1 MARKSLLVGVAIG
14 AVGVLMIA
22 ALLPA
27 MAGYAETV
35 FVHGGRGFGGRGR
48 WWRHATVTQE
58 QVQYT
63 GTLSDLDLGLMV
75 LSTQQGEL
83 KLSIPNVLVVEN
95 RFVSIVKLVFDGKL
109 RKGDRIEVDA
119 LRVTVTLP
127 DGSSRTSVIV
137 QQLRDLDTGLVAS
150 FWGRVRVPPSTPST
164 QQQTTA

>member
-1 MARKSLLVGVAIG
+1 MVRKSLLVGVALG

-35 FVHGGRGFGGRGR
+35 FVHGGRGFGGRGG
-48 WWRHATVTQE
+48 WWRNATVTQE

-75 LSTQQGEL
+75 LSTQQGEV
-83 KLSIPNVLVVEN
+83 KLSVPNVLVVEN
-95 RFVSIVKLVFDGKL
+95 RFVSLVKLVFDGKL

-127 DGSSRTSVIV
+127 NGSSRTSVIV
-137 QQLRDLDTGLVAS
+137 QQIRDLDTGLVAS
-150 FWGRVRVPPSTPST
+150 SWGGARVPPSTPST